1 MLCLCRPPIVSKMR
15 SKSVISNSHII
26 HRDPNPSNIMF
37 ENGEVTGFIDFVISE
52 RNVRLFDPCYCAT
65 GILSEAETI
74 IPDGYDQWP
83 EIFSG
88 IIAGYDRIAK
98 LSAVEKQA
106 IPYIIYSIQMIFIAW
121 LDQRDEYKEIAIQ
134 NRNMLDWLWRNR
146 SMFSEV

>member
-83 EIFSG
+83 IVSSIVRNFPSG
-88 IIAGYDRIAK
+88 SHRTK
-98 LSAVEKQA
+98 LH
-106 IPYIIYSIQMIFIAW
+106 YAW
-121 LDQRDEYKEIAIQ
+121 LRYAEES
-134 NRNMLDWLWRNR
+134 L
-146 SMFSEV
+146 S

>member
-1 MLCLCRPPIVSKMR
+1 MAFPLQNCEL
-15 SKSVISNSHII
+15 NY
-26 HRDPNPSNIMF
+26 
-37 ENGEVTGFIDFVISE
+37 T
-52 RNVRLFDPCYCAT
+52 LT
-65 GILSEAETI
+65 
-74 IPDGYDQWP
+74 

-146 SMFSEV
+146 SVFSEV